1 MGALPY
7 FINIVVSCILVFLTY
22 KINKIL
28 NKKDVAID
36 KEEKQSKAI
45 ADGVQCL
52 LRESIIRD
60 FNKYHDKGF
69 CPIYAKESIKSA
81 YLAYHALD
89 GNDVATELY
98 NKILE
103 MPEEKVHEN

>member
-1 MGALPY
+1 MNVIPSVISLVSSLVL
-7 FINIVVSCILVFLTY
+7 VVLTF

-28 NKKDVAID
+28 NKKDETVT
-36 KEEKQSKAI
+36 KEKNQSQAI

-52 LRESIIRD
+52 LRDSIVRD
-60 FNKYHDKGF
+60 FNKYTERGF
-69 CPIYAKESIKSA
+69 CPIYAKETIKRA
-81 YLAYHALD
+81 YKAYHALD

-103 MPEEKVHEN
+103 MPEEKKE

>member
-1 MGALPY
+1 MNVIPSV
-7 FINIVVSCILVFLTY
+7 ISIVSSLVLVVLTF

-28 NKKDVAID
+28 NKKDETAT
-36 KEEKQSKAI
+36 KEKNQSQAI

-52 LRESIIRD
+52 LRDSIVRD
-60 FNKYHDKGF
+60 FNKYTEKGF
-69 CPIYAKESIKSA
+69 CPIYAKETIKRA
-81 YLAYHALD
+81 YKAYHALD

-103 MPEEKVHEN
+103 MPEEKKE

>member
-1 MGALPY
+1 MNVIPSV
-7 FINIVVSCILVFLTY
+7 ISIVSSLVLAVLTF

-28 NKKDVAID
+28 NKKDETVT
-36 KEEKQSKAI
+36 KEKNQSQAI

-52 LRESIIRD
+52 LRDSIVRD
-60 FNKYHDKGF
+60 FNKYTEKEF
-69 CPIYAKESIKSA
+69 CPIYAKETIKRA
-81 YLAYHALD
+81 YKAYHALD

-103 MPEEKVHEN
+103 MPEEKKE

>member
-1 MGALPY
+1 MNVIPSV
-7 FINIVVSCILVFLTY
+7 ISIVSSLVLVVLTF

-28 NKKDVAID
+28 NKKDETVT
-36 KEEKQSKAI
+36 KEKNQSQAI

-52 LRESIIRD
+52 LRDSIVRD
-60 FNKYHDKGF
+60 FNKYTEKGF
-69 CPIYAKESIKSA
+69 CPIYAKEMIKRA
-81 YLAYHALD
+81 YKAYHALD

-103 MPEEKVHEN
+103 MPEEKKE

>member
-1 MGALPY
+1 MD
-7 FINIVVSCILVFLTY
+7 FIPSVISLVSSLVLVVLTF

-28 NKKDVAID
+28 NKKDETAT
-36 KEEKQSKAI
+36 KEKNQNQAI

-52 LRESIIRD
+52 LRDSIVRD
-60 FNKYHDKGF
+60 FNKYTEKGF
-69 CPIYAKESIKSA
+69 CPIYAKETIKRA
-81 YLAYHALD
+81 YKAYHALD

-103 MPEEKVHEN
+103 MPEEKK